1 MLHAGKVSRNA
12 YITLVRETE
21 EKRPFAR
28 PTHRRDNTYQNGS
41 LRNRM

>member
-1 MLHAGKVSRNA
+1 MLYAGKISRNA
-12 YITLVRETE
+12 YITSVREHE
-21 EKRPFAR
+21 ERRPFAR